1 MGNLTDVVF
10 YLVLGS
16 RRRMSRTVCRSRVG
30 ANRRTRL
37 VAAAAVHL
45 PTCTGRSRRWR
56 SIFSTRLF
64 TSTRHPLRWLGF
76 RCVYIFTSLYGRV
89 ETDGVF
95 CYSQLRRVNLD
106 ARLAP
111 SLSAELAASADVS
124 HFNARTASWEPVIEP
139 WDLAARY
146 VAKKPYVSS
155 NRVGSGSVEDSKNN
169 SSFGVAGGDMRPSGT
184 TVQVAGTTPLRLV
197 VTNAFA
203 EDVMRATSRGGRA
216 GKGGGSSVSKNGLGS
231 VNATGSALWV
241 TRGGSSRR
249 TEVLPGEVIPN
260 VGDELGARD
269 SSAVSGS
276 NGRSTS
282 TGDAADPTYL
292 LVEILES
299 DGIREF
305 EREDDG
311 AKAAQ
316 VPPPKEAFALALAGT
331 FRSGDGLGASSLPAG
346 ATRGAA
352 LVDVANWRSRSASMN
367 SRLTQG
373 RVEPSRSSP
382 PPPPPLGV
390 EVTLA
395 PTHDPAVAAALVG
408 SGVETFTARC
418 VIDFPADEM
427 LRSVVSDE
435 SSNPDGWYPSETG
448 EWRDMAPGRIN
459 GIDDVNGDGGER
471 DKVRRIRVR
480 ARLAEGLDLRPPRR
494 QVDTDDSR
502 DGLGLAERDFPTAP
516 LDPSVPTPSGA
527 VSQHAGDDSSSSSSA
542 RVSGSRIG
550 GVLPAAGLRLVRVRQ
565 LRLVWW
571 SRNSGAACEV
581 SVPPTTKQSPSHTKY
596 RNTTQIVPPNH

>member
-1 MGNLTDVVF
+1 MF
-10 YLVLGS
+10 
-16 RRRMSRTVCRSRVG
+16 
-30 ANRRTRL
+30 
-37 VAAAAVHL
+37 
-45 PTCTGRSRRWR
+45 
-56 SIFSTRLF
+56 
-64 TSTRHPLRWLGF
+64 
-76 RCVYIFTSLYGRV
+76 CV
-89 ETDGVF
+89 
-95 CYSQLRRVNLD
+95 QLRRVNLD

-146 VAKKPYVSS
+146 VAKKPYVSIS
-155 NRVGSGSVEDSKNN
+155 RGGSGSVEDSKNN

-231 VNATGSALWV
+231 VNATGAALWV

-373 RVEPSRSSP
+373 RTEPSRSSSS
-382 PPPPPLGV
+382 PPPLGV

-418 VIDFPADEM
+418 VIDFAADEM
-427 LRSVVSDE
+427 LRRVGVSDE
-435 SSNPDGWYPSETG
+435 SSNPDGWYPSENG

-459 GIDDVNGDGGER
+459 GIEAVNGDGEER

-527 VSQHAGDDSSSSSSA
+527 VSQRSGDDSSSSSSA

>member
-1 MGNLTDVVF
+1 MF
-10 YLVLGS
+10 
-16 RRRMSRTVCRSRVG
+16 
-30 ANRRTRL
+30 
-37 VAAAAVHL
+37 
-45 PTCTGRSRRWR
+45 
-56 SIFSTRLF
+56 
-64 TSTRHPLRWLGF
+64 
-76 RCVYIFTSLYGRV
+76 CV
-89 ETDGVF
+89 
-95 CYSQLRRVNLD
+95 QLRRVNLD

-111 SLSAELAASADVS
+111 SLSAELVASADVA

-146 VAKKPYVSS
+146 VAKKPHVSIS
-155 NRVGSGSVEDSKNN
+155 RGGSGSVEDVKNN

-203 EDVMRATSRGGRA
+203 EDVIRATSRGGRA
-216 GKGGGSSVSKNGLGS
+216 GGGGGSSVSKNGLGS

-249 TEVLPGEVIPN
+249 TEILPGEVIPN
-260 VGDELGARD
+260 VGDELGTRD
-269 SSAVSGS
+269 SAVSGGS

-282 TGDAADPTYL
+282 TEDAADPTYL

-299 DGIREF
+299 DGIRKF

-311 AKAAQ
+311 AKAQ

-367 SRLTQG
+367 SRLIQG
-373 RVEPSRSSP
+373 LVEPSRSSSS
-382 PPPPPLGV
+382 PPLGV

-435 SSNPDGWYPSETG
+435 SSNPDGWYPSKTG

-459 GIDDVNGDGGER
+459 GVDAVNGDGGER

-494 QVDTDDSR
+494 VVDTDDSR
-502 DGLGLAERDFPTAP
+502 DGLGLSERDFPTAQQ
-516 LDPSVPTPSGA
+516 DPSVPTPSGV
-527 VSQHAGDDSSSSSSA
+527 VSRPSGDDSSSSSSA

-581 SVPPTTKQSPSHTKY
+581 SVPSPSYNQTVSLQYSNTQIPKYHPNSTTQSLTNHCQQSPDVRVGS
-596 RNTTQIVPPNH
+596 RVSPWVRPPRHSCGAFVQRTGRGVGGVRAVAGPIGRWPSRC

>member
-1 MGNLTDVVF
+1 M
-10 YLVLGS
+10 
-16 RRRMSRTVCRSRVG
+16 
-30 ANRRTRL
+30 
-37 VAAAAVHL
+37 
-45 PTCTGRSRRWR
+45 
-56 SIFSTRLF
+56 
-64 TSTRHPLRWLGF
+64 
-76 RCVYIFTSLYGRV
+76 
-89 ETDGVF
+89 F

-352 LVDVANWRSRSASMN
+352 LVDVANWRSRSTSMN
-367 SRLTQG
+367 SRLIRG
-373 RVEPSRSSP
+373 RTEPSRSSP

-427 LRSVVSDE
+427 LRRGGVSDD
-435 SSNPDGWYPSETG
+435 SCNPDGWYPSENG

-527 VSQHAGDDSSSSSSA
+527 VSQHAGDDSSSASSA

>member
-1 MGNLTDVVF
+1 MF
-10 YLVLGS
+10 
-16 RRRMSRTVCRSRVG
+16 
-30 ANRRTRL
+30 
-37 VAAAAVHL
+37 
-45 PTCTGRSRRWR
+45 
-56 SIFSTRLF
+56 
-64 TSTRHPLRWLGF
+64 
-76 RCVYIFTSLYGRV
+76 CV
-89 ETDGVF
+89 
-95 CYSQLRRVNLD
+95 QLRRVNLD

-155 NRVGSGSVEDSKNN
+155 NRGGSGSVEDVKNN

-184 TVQVAGTTPLRLV
+184 MVQVAGTTPLRLV

-216 GKGGGSSVSKNGLGS
+216 GGGGGSSASKNGLGS

-249 TEVLPGEVIPN
+249 TEILPGEVIPN
-260 VGDELGARD
+260 VGDELGARN
-269 SSAVSGS
+269 SAVSGS

-427 LRSVVSDE
+427 LRSVVSDA
-435 SSNPDGWYPSETG
+435 SSNPDGWYPSQSG

-459 GIDDVNGDGGER
+459 GIDDVNGDVGER
-471 DKVRRIRVR
+471 DTVRRIRVR

-494 QVDTDDSR
+494 VVDTDDSR
-502 DGLGLAERDFPTAP
+502 DELGLAEHDFPTAQQ
-516 LDPSVPTPSGA
+516 DPSVPTPSGA

-581 SVPPTTKQSPSHTKY
+581 SVPPTTKQYPSHTRIPKY
-596 RNTTQIVPPNH
+596 HPNRPKQYHLTTDQSLPTTSRCPRGIPYVPLGASPSAQPSCLRSTHRARRWWRTRRGWTNRKVAE

>member
-1 MGNLTDVVF
+1 MGNSNDVLF
-10 YLVLGS
+10 YLMLGS
-16 RRRMSRTVCRSRVG
+16 RRRRSRTVCQSRVG
-30 ANRRTRL
+30 ANRRTRSQT
-37 VAAAAVHL
+37 AAAVHL

-76 RCVYIFTSLYGRV
+76 RCVYFYIFVWASRQ
-89 ETDGVF
+89 TDGVF
-95 CYSQLRRVNLD
+95 CSSQLRRVNLD

-146 VAKKPYVSS
+146 VAKKPYVSIS
-155 NRVGSGSVEDSKNN
+155 RGGSGSVEDVKNN

-216 GKGGGSSVSKNGLGS
+216 GGGGGSSVSKNGLGS
-231 VNATGSALWV
+231 VNATGAALWV
-241 TRGGSSRR
+241 KRGGSSRR
-249 TEVLPGEVIPN
+249 TEILPGEVIPN

-269 SSAVSGS
+269 SAVSGS

-311 AKAAQ
+311 AKAQ

-427 LRSVVSDE
+427 LRRVGVSDE

-459 GIDDVNGDGGER
+459 GIDAVNGDGEER

-494 QVDTDDSR
+494 VVDTDDSR
-502 DGLGLAERDFPTAP
+502 DGLGLSERDFPTAP

-527 VSQHAGDDSSSSSSA
+527 VSQRSGDDSSSASST

-581 SVPPTTKQSPSHTKY
+581 SVPHTTKQSPSHT
-596 RNTTQIVPPNH
+596 QIPEYHPNRPK

>member
-1 MGNLTDVVF
+1 
-10 YLVLGS
+10 
-16 RRRMSRTVCRSRVG
+16 
-30 ANRRTRL
+30 
-37 VAAAAVHL
+37 
-45 PTCTGRSRRWR
+45 
-56 SIFSTRLF
+56 
-64 TSTRHPLRWLGF
+64 
-76 RCVYIFTSLYGRV
+76 
-89 ETDGVF
+89 
-95 CYSQLRRVNLD
+95 
-106 ARLAP
+106 
-111 SLSAELAASADVS
+111 
-124 HFNARTASWEPVIEP
+124 
-139 WDLAARY
+139 
-146 VAKKPYVSS
+146 
-155 NRVGSGSVEDSKNN
+155 
-169 SSFGVAGGDMRPSGT
+169 
-184 TVQVAGTTPLRLV
+184 
-197 VTNAFA
+197 
-203 EDVMRATSRGGRA
+203 
-216 GKGGGSSVSKNGLGS
+216 
-231 VNATGSALWV
+231 
-241 TRGGSSRR
+241 
-249 TEVLPGEVIPN
+249 
-260 VGDELGARD
+260 
-269 SSAVSGS
+269 
-276 NGRSTS
+276 
-282 TGDAADPTYL
+282 

-373 RVEPSRSSP
+373 RTEPSRSSP

-435 SSNPDGWYPSETG
+435 SCNPDGWYPSETG

-494 QVDTDDSR
+494 QVDTDDSPR
-502 DGLGLAERDFPTAP
+502 RRF
-516 LDPSVPTPSGA
+516 TPR
-527 VSQHAGDDSSSSSSA
+527 AGPAASA
-542 RVSGSRIG
+542 RV
-550 GVLPAAGLRLVRVRQ
+550 VVQKLRRRVRGK
-565 LRLVWW
+565 R
-571 SRNSGAACEV
+571 
-581 SVPPTTKQSPSHTKY
+581 PSYH
-596 RNTTQIVPPNH
+596 

>member
-1 MGNLTDVVF
+1 
-10 YLVLGS
+10 
-16 RRRMSRTVCRSRVG
+16 
-30 ANRRTRL
+30 
-37 VAAAAVHL
+37 
-45 PTCTGRSRRWR
+45 
-56 SIFSTRLF
+56 
-64 TSTRHPLRWLGF
+64 
-76 RCVYIFTSLYGRV
+76 
-89 ETDGVF
+89 
-95 CYSQLRRVNLD
+95 
-106 ARLAP
+106 
-111 SLSAELAASADVS
+111 
-124 HFNARTASWEPVIEP
+124 
-139 WDLAARY
+139 
-146 VAKKPYVSS
+146 
-155 NRVGSGSVEDSKNN
+155 
-169 SSFGVAGGDMRPSGT
+169 
-184 TVQVAGTTPLRLV
+184 
-197 VTNAFA
+197 
-203 EDVMRATSRGGRA
+203 
-216 GKGGGSSVSKNGLGS
+216 
-231 VNATGSALWV
+231 
-241 TRGGSSRR
+241 
-249 TEVLPGEVIPN
+249 
-260 VGDELGARD
+260 
-269 SSAVSGS
+269 
-276 NGRSTS
+276 
-282 TGDAADPTYL
+282 

-352 LVDVANWRSRSASMN
+352 LVDIANWRSRSASMN

-373 RVEPSRSSP
+373 RTEPSRSSP

-427 LRSVVSDE
+427 LRRGVVSDE

-459 GIDDVNGDGGER
+459 GINAVNGDDGER
-471 DKVRRIRVR
+471 DTVRRIRVR
-480 ARLAEGLDLRPPRR
+480 VRLAEGLDLRPPRR
-494 QVDTDDSR
+494 VVDTDDSR
-502 DGLGLAERDFPTAP
+502 DGLGLSEMDFPTAP

-581 SVPPTTKQSPSHTKY
+581 SVPPTTKQSPSHTRIPEY

>member
-1 MGNLTDVVF
+1 M
-10 YLVLGS
+10 
-16 RRRMSRTVCRSRVG
+16 
-30 ANRRTRL
+30 
-37 VAAAAVHL
+37 
-45 PTCTGRSRRWR
+45 
-56 SIFSTRLF
+56 
-64 TSTRHPLRWLGF
+64 
-76 RCVYIFTSLYGRV
+76 
-89 ETDGVF
+89 F

-146 VAKKPYVSS
+146 VAKKPYVSIS
-155 NRVGSGSVEDSKNN
+155 RGGSGSVEDVKNN

-231 VNATGSALWV
+231 VNATGAALWV

-249 TEVLPGEVIPN
+249 TEILPGEVIPN

-269 SSAVSGS
+269 SAVSGR

-282 TGDAADPTYL
+282 TEDAADPTYL

-311 AKAAQ
+311 AKAAR
-316 VPPPKEAFALALAGT
+316 VPPPKEAFALSLAGT

-373 RVEPSRSSP
+373 RTEPSRSSP

-427 LRSVVSDE
+427 LRRGVVSDE
-435 SSNPDGWYPSETG
+435 SSDPDGWYPSETG

-459 GIDDVNGDGGER
+459 GIDAVNGDGGER

-494 QVDTDDSR
+494 VVDTEDSR
-502 DGLGLAERDFPTAP
+502 DGLGLSERDFPTAQQ
-516 LDPSVPTPSGA
+516 DPSVPTPSGA
-527 VSQHAGDDSSSSSSA
+527 VSQHVGDDSSSSSSA

-581 SVPPTTKQSPSHTKY
+581 SVPPTTKQFPSHTKY

>member
-1 MGNLTDVVF
+1 M
-10 YLVLGS
+10 
-16 RRRMSRTVCRSRVG
+16 
-30 ANRRTRL
+30 
-37 VAAAAVHL
+37 
-45 PTCTGRSRRWR
+45 
-56 SIFSTRLF
+56 
-64 TSTRHPLRWLGF
+64 
-76 RCVYIFTSLYGRV
+76 
-89 ETDGVF
+89 
-95 CYSQLRRVNLD
+95 
-106 ARLAP
+106 
-111 SLSAELAASADVS
+111 
-124 HFNARTASWEPVIEP
+124 
-139 WDLAARY
+139 
-146 VAKKPYVSS
+146 
-155 NRVGSGSVEDSKNN
+155 
-169 SSFGVAGGDMRPSGT
+169 
-184 TVQVAGTTPLRLV
+184 
-197 VTNAFA
+197 
-203 EDVMRATSRGGRA
+203 
-216 GKGGGSSVSKNGLGS
+216 
-231 VNATGSALWV
+231 
-241 TRGGSSRR
+241 
-249 TEVLPGEVIPN
+249 
-260 VGDELGARD
+260 
-269 SSAVSGS
+269 
-276 NGRSTS
+276 
-282 TGDAADPTYL
+282 
-292 LVEILES
+292 VEILES

-427 LRSVVSDE
+427 LRRVGVSDE

-459 GIDDVNGDGGER
+459 GIDAVNGDGGER

-494 QVDTDDSR
+494 VVDTDDSR

-581 SVPPTTKQSPSHTKY
+581 SVPPTTKQSPSHTQIPKY
-596 RNTTQIVPPNH
+596 HPNSTT

>member
-1 MGNLTDVVF
+1 MF
-10 YLVLGS
+10 
-16 RRRMSRTVCRSRVG
+16 
-30 ANRRTRL
+30 
-37 VAAAAVHL
+37 
-45 PTCTGRSRRWR
+45 
-56 SIFSTRLF
+56 
-64 TSTRHPLRWLGF
+64 
-76 RCVYIFTSLYGRV
+76 CV
-89 ETDGVF
+89 
-95 CYSQLRRVNLD
+95 QLRRVNLD

-111 SLSAELAASADVS
+111 SLSAELAASADVA

-146 VAKKPYVSS
+146 VAKKPYAS
-155 NRVGSGSVEDSKNN
+155 NRGGLGSGSVEDVKNN

-203 EDVMRATSRGGRA
+203 EDVMRATSRGGRP
-216 GKGGGSSVSKNGLGS
+216 GGGGDSSVSKNGLGS
-231 VNATGSALWV
+231 VNATGAALWV

-249 TEVLPGEVIPN
+249 TEILPGEVIPN
-260 VGDELGARD
+260 VGDELSTWD
-269 SSAVSGS
+269 SAVSGS

-299 DGIREF
+299 DGIRKF
-305 EREDDG
+305 AGEDDG
-311 AKAAQ
+311 AKAQ

-352 LVDVANWRSRSASMN
+352 LVDVANWRSRSTSMN
-367 SRLTQG
+367 SRLIRG

-427 LRSVVSDE
+427 LRSIVSDE

-459 GIDDVNGDGGER
+459 GVDAVNGDGGER
-471 DKVRRIRVR
+471 DTVRRIRVR

-494 QVDTDDSR
+494 RVDTDDSR
-502 DGLGLAERDFPTAP
+502 DGLGLSERNFPTAQQN
-516 LDPSVPTPSGA
+516 PSVPTPSQA
-527 VSQHAGDDSSSSSSA
+527 VSRSSGDDSSSASS

-550 GVLPAAGLRLVRVRQ
+550 GVLPAADLRLVRVRQ

-581 SVPPTTKQSPSHTKY
+581 SVPSPSYHQTVSHPY
-596 RNTTQIVPPNH
+596 SNTRIPPK

>member
-1 MGNLTDVVF
+1 M
-10 YLVLGS
+10 
-16 RRRMSRTVCRSRVG
+16 
-30 ANRRTRL
+30 
-37 VAAAAVHL
+37 
-45 PTCTGRSRRWR
+45 
-56 SIFSTRLF
+56 
-64 TSTRHPLRWLGF
+64 
-76 RCVYIFTSLYGRV
+76 
-89 ETDGVF
+89 F

-352 LVDVANWRSRSASMN
+352 LVDVANWRSRSTSMN
-367 SRLTQG
+367 SRLIRG

-408 SGVETFTARC
+408 SGVEPFTARC

-427 LRSVVSDE
+427 LRRVGVSDE
-435 SSNPDGWYPSETG
+435 SSNPDGWYPSENG

-527 VSQHAGDDSSSSSSA
+527 VSQHAGDDSSSASSA

>member
-1 MGNLTDVVF
+1 MGNSTDIVF

-216 GKGGGSSVSKNGLGS
+216 GGGGGSSVSKNGLGS
-231 VNATGSALWV
+231 VNATGAALWV

-249 TEVLPGEVIPN
+249 TEILPGELIPN
-260 VGDELGARD
+260 VGDELGTRD
-269 SSAVSGS
+269 SAVSGSS

-282 TGDAADPTYL
+282 TEDAADPTYL

-299 DGIREF
+299 DGIRKF

-373 RVEPSRSSP
+373 RTEPSRSSP

-435 SSNPDGWYPSETG
+435 SCNPDGWYPSETG

-527 VSQHAGDDSSSSSSA
+527 VSQRSGDDSSSSSSA

>member
-1 MGNLTDVVF
+1 
-10 YLVLGS
+10 
-16 RRRMSRTVCRSRVG
+16 
-30 ANRRTRL
+30 
-37 VAAAAVHL
+37 
-45 PTCTGRSRRWR
+45 
-56 SIFSTRLF
+56 
-64 TSTRHPLRWLGF
+64 
-76 RCVYIFTSLYGRV
+76 
-89 ETDGVF
+89 VF

-146 VAKKPYVSS
+146 VAKKPYVSIS
-155 NRVGSGSVEDSKNN
+155 RGGSGSVEDVKNN

-216 GKGGGSSVSKNGLGS
+216 GGGGGSSVSKNGLGS
-231 VNATGSALWV
+231 VNATGAALWV

-249 TEVLPGEVIPN
+249 TEILPGELIPN
-260 VGDELGARD
+260 VGDELGTRD
-269 SSAVSGS
+269 SAVSGSS

-311 AKAAQ
+311 AKAAR

-427 LRSVVSDE
+427 LRRVGVFDE
-435 SSNPDGWYPSETG
+435 SSNPDGWYPSENG
-448 EWRDMAPGRIN
+448 EWRDMSPGRIN
-459 GIDDVNGDGGER
+459 GIDAVNGDGGER

-494 QVDTDDSR
+494 VVDTDDSR
-502 DGLGLAERDFPTAP
+502 DGLGLSEMDFPTAP

-527 VSQHAGDDSSSSSSA
+527 VSQHAGDDSSSASSA

-581 SVPPTTKQSPSHTKY
+581 SVPPTTKQSPSHTRIPEY

>member
-1 MGNLTDVVF
+1 MGNSTDVVF

-16 RRRMSRTVCRSRVG
+16 RRRMSRTVCQSRVG

-76 RCVYIFTSLYGRV
+76 RCVYIFISLYGRV

-95 CYSQLRRVNLD
+95 CVQLRRVNLD

-155 NRVGSGSVEDSKNN
+155 NRGGSGSVEDSKNN

-216 GKGGGSSVSKNGLGS
+216 GKGGSSVSKNGLGS
-231 VNATGSALWV
+231 VNATGAALWV

-249 TEVLPGEVIPN
+249 TEILPGEVIPN

-269 SSAVSGS
+269 SAVSG
-276 NGRSTS
+276 
-282 TGDAADPTYL
+282 
-292 LVEILES
+292 
-299 DGIREF
+299 
-305 EREDDG
+305 
-311 AKAAQ
+311 Q
-316 VPPPKEAFALALAGT
+316 
-331 FRSGDGLGASSLPAG
+331 
-346 ATRGAA
+346 
-352 LVDVANWRSRSASMN
+352 
-367 SRLTQG
+367 
-373 RVEPSRSSP
+373 
-382 PPPPPLGV
+382 
-390 EVTLA
+390 
-395 PTHDPAVAAALVG
+395 
-408 SGVETFTARC
+408 
-418 VIDFPADEM
+418 
-427 LRSVVSDE
+427 
-435 SSNPDGWYPSETG
+435 
-448 EWRDMAPGRIN
+448 
-459 GIDDVNGDGGER
+459 
-471 DKVRRIRVR
+471 
-480 ARLAEGLDLRPPRR
+480 
-494 QVDTDDSR
+494 
-502 DGLGLAERDFPTAP
+502 
-516 LDPSVPTPSGA
+516 
-527 VSQHAGDDSSSSSSA
+527 
-542 RVSGSRIG
+542 
-550 GVLPAAGLRLVRVRQ
+550 
-565 LRLVWW
+565 
-571 SRNSGAACEV
+571 
-581 SVPPTTKQSPSHTKY
+581 
-596 RNTTQIVPPNH
+596 